1 MLTLDPLLIQ
11 SSKKTQ
17 SSSLPIVANED
28 VQYASYAVSWLKS
41 LKNYRSYTDT
51 RHYQVFA
58 SNSKGEG
65 VLIPRYLCAQKPPMG
80 FNTRRQ
86 CIQFVSRVP
95 FMSDAQAFVGELD
108 VWCTMDEIFDLCAG
122 DEEEHGMLL
131 FNYLYYLSL
140 ANQGSGHD
148 NMQHVLLVLGRA
160 IPEGSTVYIAMKSYD
175 GPSDD
180 NYLLVNPCTGYV
192 YSCYDRNCPL
202 QEILMVATPDN
213 LWANIQP
220 STHPSSISFDI
231 KNTYFWRPFFGRKFT
246 APKSLRSIQPN
257 IVYSPTSPSYAL
269 EVERMLDQAIKNS
282 FRRWRSRR
290 QRSRTVFNLEASQS
304 MYSMLEDMDNY
315 MLTSSYKGH
324 HAELAIQM
332 IQDKAL
338 ERIAS
343 SLRSR
348 QIYGVTLNL
357 PYTDVEALVSKVK
370 SLSIHQSDHPDVQF
384 VSSVRVIPYVNSV
397 LSVWIFVGTMEGMS
411 GENIQSLITSPSSP
425 LRRRR

>member
-1 MLTLDPLLIQ
+1 
-11 SSKKTQ
+11 
-17 SSSLPIVANED
+17 
-28 VQYASYAVSWLKS
+28 
-41 LKNYRSYTDT
+41 
-51 RHYQVFA
+51 
-58 SNSKGEG
+58 
-65 VLIPRYLCAQKPPMG
+65 
-80 FNTRRQ
+80 
-86 CIQFVSRVP
+86 
-95 FMSDAQAFVGELD
+95 
-108 VWCTMDEIFDLCAG
+108 
-122 DEEEHGMLL
+122 
-131 FNYLYYLSL
+131 
-140 ANQGSGHD
+140 
-148 NMQHVLLVLGRA
+148 
-160 IPEGSTVYIAMKSYD
+160 
-175 GPSDD
+175 
-180 NYLLVNPCTGYV
+180 
-192 YSCYDRNCPL
+192 
-202 QEILMVATPDN
+202 
-213 LWANIQP
+213 
-220 STHPSSISFDI
+220 
-231 KNTYFWRPFFGRKFT
+231 
-246 APKSLRSIQPN
+246 
-257 IVYSPTSPSYAL
+257 
-269 EVERMLDQAIKNS
+269 
-282 FRRWRSRR
+282 
-290 QRSRTVFNLEASQS
+290 

>member
-1 MLTLDPLLIQ
+1 
-11 SSKKTQ
+11 
-17 SSSLPIVANED
+17 
-28 VQYASYAVSWLKS
+28 
-41 LKNYRSYTDT
+41 
-51 RHYQVFA
+51 
-58 SNSKGEG
+58 
-65 VLIPRYLCAQKPPMG
+65 
-80 FNTRRQ
+80 
-86 CIQFVSRVP
+86 
-95 FMSDAQAFVGELD
+95 
-108 VWCTMDEIFDLCAG
+108 
-122 DEEEHGMLL
+122 
-131 FNYLYYLSL
+131 
-140 ANQGSGHD
+140 
-148 NMQHVLLVLGRA
+148 
-160 IPEGSTVYIAMKSYD
+160 MKSYD